1 MVTRCENSAQ
11 QHICEMYFSYYNSVS
26 IYIICKCLS
35 WDEKHCKPI
44 IGTYTIHA
52 TNKSKEKVLK
62 KSKRKK
68 NKLDRFTFMNAD
80 G

>member
-11 QHICEMYFSYYNSVS
+11 QHICEMYFFLLYQR
-26 IYIICKCLS
+26 IYMICKCLS

-62 KSKRKK
+62 KSEGKK
-68 NKLDRFTFMNAD
+68 NK
-80 G
+80 